1 MGTNISVRVVG
12 MGKAPARARHWE
24 EAIGRVVECFGQVE
38 ALLTPVGASSGYV
51 RLEAPAGQ
59 PNPVSPLL
67 FDAVELALGVAAAS
81 AGAFD
86 PVVPVGSI
94 GSGGLHAGSG
104 GVQVA
109 ERMGAGD
116 GRPATCSASG
126 GARDRVDHRD
136 VALDREKHSI
146 TLARPL
152 ALDLGALAKGL
163 AIDLA
168 ARELRGLG
176 GFIIDAGGDLY
187 MGGRTAAGEP
197 WTVGIRHPREK
208 ERLIDAVR
216 VSDMAVCTSGD
227 YEGRNVRAR
236 RRGAPGGGLV
246 DRRSGLAAT
255 RLASVTVVARSAM
268 VADALG
274 TAAFILGPEE
284 GVAFLER
291 QGVQGLL
298 LTPSLERFVTRA
310 GAGRPAFP
318 RTLAGRL

>member
-1 MGTNISVRVVG
+1 
-12 MGKAPARARHWE
+12 
-24 EAIGRVVECFGQVE
+24 
-38 ALLTPVGASSGYV
+38 
-51 RLEAPAGQ
+51 
-59 PNPVSPLL
+59 VSPVL
-67 FDAVELALGVAAAS
+67 FNAVDLALGVAEAS
-81 AGAFD
+81 GGAFD
-86 PVVPVGSI
+86 PVLPFGASETRAEGAGTGAAHGANGVDAGH
-94 GSGGLHAGSG
+94 GSGATRC
-104 GVQVA
+104 A
-109 ERMGAGD
+109 D
-116 GRPATCSASG
+116 GEG
-126 GARDRVDHRD
+126 IGRVNYRH
-136 VALDREKHSI
+136 VALDRSKRTI

-176 GFIIDAGGDLY
+176 GFILDAGGDLY
-187 MGGRTAAGEP
+187 LGGSTGAGEP

-227 YEGRNVRAR
+227 YEGQNVRGR
-236 RRGAPGGGLV
+236 RRCAPGGGLV

-274 TAAFILGPEE
+274 TAAFILGPQE

-298 LTPSLERFVTRA
+298 LTPSLERFGTRA
-310 GAGRPAFP
+310 AAGRSSFAG
-318 RTLAGRL
+318 TLAGRL